1 MQISKAYPSKFISAD
16 DVPRPITVT
25 IDRVVME
32 KMQNPPDKPV
42 VYFRGA
48 QKGMVLNV
56 TNGRRIAHFLGDDT
70 DRWAGLQIELYPDIT
85 DYMGDTTSCIR
96 VRQAGTM
103 APNVNAPIQEGPQH
117 APPVGQPAQPV
128 PNVVLN
134 QPVQAPAVGSR
145 WHAPDGMDPNEDPP
159 F

>member
-85 DYMGDTTSCIR
+85 DYMGDTTNCIR

-103 APNVNAPIQEGPQH
+103 APNVNAPATAAPPNA
-117 APPVGQPAQPV
+117 APPVGQAD
-128 PNVVLN
+128 PNVVVN
-134 QPVQAPAVGSR
+134 QPIQTPAVGSQ
-145 WHAPDGMDPNEDPP
+145 WQAPDGMDPNEDPP